1 MAARSWRQIAGA
13 ILISAT
19 AVAASDTKPAVN
31 KGAGGLAIRG
41 YDPVAYVAGGAA
53 ARGNPK
59 YEYRWNDAVWQF
71 TSAANRAR
79 FIKDPERYAPQFGGY
94 CAWAISRGYTADAD
108 PEAWRIVDGRLYL
121 IYSKAVQRR
130 WEQDVEGNI
139 VKARAN
145 WPAVLDK

>member
-1 MAARSWRQIAGA
+1 MSTRSWSRVAAA

-31 KGAGGLAIRG
+31 KGAGGVAIRG
-41 YDPVAYVAGGAA
+41 YDPVAYLV
-53 ARGNPK
+53 GNAPAK
-59 YEYRWNDAVWQF
+59 GSPAFEYRWNDAVWQF
-71 TSAANRAR
+71 ASSANRAR
-79 FIKDPERYAPQFGGY
+79 FIKDPGRYAPQFGGY

-121 IYSKAVQRR
+121 IYSKTVQLR

-145 WPAVLDK
+145 WPAVLEK

>member
-1 MAARSWRQIAGA
+1 MPARSWTRLAVA

-19 AVAASDTKPAVN
+19 AVAASDSKPAVN
-31 KGAGGLAIRG
+31 TRAGGLAIRG
-41 YDPVAYVAGGAA
+41 YDPVAYVVGGAPA
-53 ARGNPK
+53 MGNPK

-71 TSAANRAR
+71 TSPANRAR
-79 FIKDPERYAPQFGGY
+79 FIKDPGRYAPQFGGY

-108 PEAWRIVDGRLYL
+108 PDAWRIVDGRLYL

-145 WPAVLDK
+145 WPAVLEK

>member
-1 MAARSWRQIAGA
+1 I
-13 ILISAT
+13 
-19 AVAASDTKPAVN
+19 VAAASKPAVN
-31 KGAGGLAIRG
+31 KGAGDLALRG
-41 YDPVAYVAGGAA
+41 YDPVAYVVAGTATMGS
-53 ARGNPK
+53 PK
-59 YEYRWNDAVWQF
+59 FEYRWKDAVWQF
-71 TSAANRAR
+71 SSASNRAR

-94 CAWAISRGYTADAD
+94 RGWAFGGGYTADAD
-108 PEAWRIVDGRLYL
+108 PEWGRIVAGRLYL

>member
-1 MAARSWRQIAGA
+1 MVPGSWKRVLIALLVSVG
-13 ILISAT
+13 S
-19 AVAASDTKPAVN
+19 VAAADSKPAVN
-31 KGAGGLAIRG
+31 KGAGDLAIRG
-41 YDPVAYVAGGAA
+41 YDPVAYVVAGAA
-53 ARGNPK
+53 TIGSPK
-59 YEYRWNDAVWQF
+59 FEYRWNDAVWRF
-71 TSAANRAR
+71 VSAANRTR
-79 FIKDPERYAPQFGGY
+79 FIKDPARFAPQFGGY

-139 VKARAN
+139 ARARAN